1 MEKLLSVIVPVYNA
15 EKWLNRCIDSILE
28 QSYKNFE
35 LILVNDGS
43 KDASGEICDDY
54 AKKDQRITVIHKAN
68 AGVSEARNT
77 GIEIAQGD
85 YIIFIDSDDAIVDG
99 YFASAV
105 AGMETGVDWFICGAK
120 EILFS
125 GGNIVSESSFQLDLP
140 QRTTILDL
148 YSAVDNG
155 IASAFVNC
163 PCFRAY
169 KTDIIKENALS
180 FDPSLSL
187 GEDIY
192 FNLSYAKF
200 AKEIFIDKNEYYLY
214 YRENTTSLTKRFFE
228 TKYEDSIKIYDEW
241 RRTITELGASE
252 DTLKRFENLYLR
264 VMFSNIV
271 HVYTHTKDRVKRKEM
286 IKKVINNE
294 WVRKSKT
301 YGDGTFVVRMTTFFI
316 VKKISFMVSILF
328 SLKFGFS
335 KNIK

>member
-15 EKWLNRCIDSILE
+15 EKWLNRCIDSILG

-35 LILVNDGS
+35 LILINDGS
-43 KDASGEICDDY
+43 RDASGEICDDY
-54 AKKDQRITVIHKAN
+54 AKKDKRITVIHKSN

-77 GIEIAQGD
+77 GIEVAQGD
-85 YIIFIDSDDAIVDG
+85 YIIFIDSDDAVADG

-120 EILFS
+120 EMLFS
-125 GGNIVSESSFQLDLP
+125 GGNMVSENSFQLDLP

-155 IASAFVNC
+155 VASAFVNV
-163 PCFRAY
+163 PWSKAY
-169 KTDIIKENALS
+169 KAEVIKNNGVR

-192 FNLSYAKF
+192 FNLSYAKYVE
-200 AKEIFIDKNEYYLY
+200 EIFVEKNEYYLY
-214 YRENTTSLTKRFFE
+214 YQENTTSLTKRFFE
-228 TKYEDSIKIYDEW
+228 TKYEDSVKIYDEW
-241 RRTITELGASE
+241 RRTITELGADE

-271 HVYTHTKDRVKRKEM
+271 YVYSHTKDRAKRKEM

-301 YGDGTFVVRMTTFFI
+301 YGDGTFMVRMTTFFI
-316 VKKISFMVSILF
+316 VKKMFFIVKLLF
-328 SLKFGFS
+328 DMKSLKG
-335 KNIK
+335 